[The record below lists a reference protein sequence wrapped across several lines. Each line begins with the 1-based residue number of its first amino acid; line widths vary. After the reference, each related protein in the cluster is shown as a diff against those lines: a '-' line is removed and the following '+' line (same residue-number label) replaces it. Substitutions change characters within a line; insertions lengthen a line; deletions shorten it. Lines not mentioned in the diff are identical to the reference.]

1 LDRTVEEARAAI
13 AGAPQRVGG
22 IADDLAVTPTRSSPE
37 ITGDLVKLCDHSVR
51 RTEVALLGS
60 DEQADLLVHGL
71 ADDLVQVFRPAL
83 SSLGGIVIEIAEA
96 LCQVRGGS
104 ENHPLVRCQAAAP
117 SGS

>member
-1 LDRTVEEARAAI
+1 M
-13 AGAPQRVGG
+13 
-22 IADDLAVTPTRSSPE
+22 
-37 ITGDLVKLCDHSVR
+37 KLCDHSVR
-51 RTEVALLGS
+51 RTEVALLAS

-104 ENHPLVRCQAAAP
+104 ENHPLVHVVRLRHRPGRNPPAQGAAAFRDDA
-117 SGS
+117 